1 MINKKLIK
9 ENKKLAKN
17 FKIILIMGYKYKNE
31 IAHIVYKNL
40 IKSNEKVLLLKNNGY
55 YINKKYYK
63 LNNNLNY
70 EILNNILKNAK
81 EKDVKYV
88 IICIN
93 NSHIKNNLLKGIGY
107 NIMSI
112 CSFIGDDTKYVSKEI
127 KKVKEV
133 LVLNNDEKYSKIFR
147 KKYKNVI
154 TIGNKGTYEIDRFN
168 ICLDVMKLID
178 DKYNKFDVT
187 DYCIK
192 ELIKHNAHIKMF
204 GTDLEE
210 VENWKWSN

>member
-1 MINKKLIK
+1 MIILIDKKIIK

-81 EKDVKYV
+81 EKDVKYL

-93 NSHIKNNLLKGIGY
+93 NCHIKNNLLKGFGY

-112 CSFIGDDTKYVSKEI
+112 CSFIGDDTKYVLKEI

-147 KKYKNVI
+147 KKYKNII
-154 TIGNKGTYEIDRFN
+154 TIVNKGTYEIDRFN
-168 ICLDVMKLID
+168 KSFEYEYNLYHLNTNETNLMYSKTIAIAILVYIGFDISYLI
-178 DKYNKFDVT
+178 
-187 DYCIK
+187 
-192 ELIKHNAHIKMF
+192 
-204 GTDLEE
+204 
-210 VENWKWSN
+210 

>member
-1 MINKKLIK
+1 MIILIDKKLIK

-93 NSHIKNNLLKGIGY
+93 NSHIKNNLLK
-107 NIMSI
+107 
-112 CSFIGDDTKYVSKEI
+112 
-127 KKVKEV
+127 
-133 LVLNNDEKYSKIFR
+133 KI
-147 KKYKNVI
+147 
-154 TIGNKGTYEIDRFN
+154 
-168 ICLDVMKLID
+168 
-178 DKYNKFDVT
+178 
-187 DYCIK
+187 
-192 ELIKHNAHIKMF
+192 H
-204 GTDLEE
+204 
-210 VENWKWSN
+210 

>member
-1 MINKKLIK
+1 MIILIDKKLIK

-31 IAHIVYKNL
+31 IFILN
-40 IKSNEKVLLLKNNGY
+40 Y

-93 NSHIKNNLLKGIGY
+93 NSHIKNNLLKKINY

-147 KKYKNVI
+147 KKYNNVI
-154 TIGNKGTYEIDRFN
+154 
-168 ICLDVMKLID
+168 
-178 DKYNKFDVT
+178 
-187 DYCIK
+187 
-192 ELIKHNAHIKMF
+192 AF
-204 GTDLEE
+204 GF
-210 VENWKWSN
+210 

>member
-1 MINKKLIK
+1 
-9 ENKKLAKN
+9 
-17 FKIILIMGYKYKNE
+17 MGYKYKNE

-40 IKSNEKVLLLKNNGY
+40 IKSNEKVLLLKNNCY

-93 NSHIKNNLLKGIGY
+93 NSHIKNNLLKKINY

-147 KKYKNVI
+147 KKFNKTFEYEYNLYHLNTNETNLMYSK
-154 TIGNKGTYEIDRFN
+154 TIAIAILVYIG
-168 ICLDVMKLID
+168 
-178 DKYNKFDVT
+178 FDISYLT
-187 DYCIK
+187 
-192 ELIKHNAHIKMF
+192 
-204 GTDLEE
+204 
-210 VENWKWSN
+210 